1 MKKMLLHYFGAAVD
15 DTDQQAAL
23 IIGKVKKYQQKK
35 VLNFY
40 DFNSLLDSL
49 EILIGNDDKAT
60 VFVWDLKIFFSFI
73 EDDYFSNDFADISF
87 SETRNGDTGEVY
99 GGKLEA
105 NNKVFNF
112 IDLSKIYPVDFKE
125 LGVMFGIKIEM
136 LDWLLVRN
144 DSSDL
149 ATWEWQ
155 AFNNQFLL
163 VEKLVNLLLTN
174 NKYKKVRMTRSTMAF
189 NRLKEQILKDDKKMQ
204 RHYYQAIF
212 GTKKNPIFNK
222 KQRGLYNT
230 LRHAYY
236 GGFNYLKEEV
246 IGHELGA
253 GIDLDINSLYPYV
266 MSNFNFPVQ
275 SSMKRLPKSKFKRL
289 KNEDLINN
297 NLFAIF
303 HLAIYDIKLKPNHC
317 PTIPQ
322 KSNFI
327 QNKKINRFN
336 EVNGGEI
343 YISNFDFYYL
353 LKNYNIKYEYV
364 GGVMWAKMLRQP
376 FKNFVDNNIRIKNEA
391 TLNHQKITRLLAKF
405 NLNMC
410 YGKFGQSPLFQKG
423 LPFFN
428 EDEQITEFAGKLTD
442 SGYLRNVTL
451 AIFITSIARHVLF
464 SNIDKI
470 IQCPHCEFVYSDT
483 DSIHFLIDDE
493 FQQLTTAEICERL
506 GITFDAVKLGAF
518 KEERRF
524 KAAKF
529 LRNKGYVEI
538 LDNGKIE
545 VVISGLNE
553 GGCKVVAQQ
562 IKRHGLS
569 YLTLD
574 EPLLVPMWQVMR
586 VPGGSLIRNRLVTIN
601 RSDISLNQQLL

>member
-1 MKKMLLHYFGAAVD
+1 MKKMLLHYFGAAID
-15 DTDQQAAL
+15 DTDHQAAL
-23 IIGKVKKYQQKK
+23 IIGKIKKYQQKK

-49 EILIGNDDKAT
+49 KILIGNDDKAT

-73 EDDYFSNDFADISF
+73 EDDYFANNFVGIGFD
-87 SETRNGDTGEVY
+87 EVRNGDTGEVY
-99 GGKLEA
+99 GGKLKA
-105 NNKVFNF
+105 NDKVFNF
-112 IDLSKIYPVDFKE
+112 IDLSKIYPVNFKE
-125 LGVMFGIKIEM
+125 LGAMFGIKIEM

-149 ATWEWQ
+149 APWEWQ

-174 NKYKKVRMTRSTMAF
+174 NKYKKIRMTRSTMVF
-189 NRLKEQILKDDKKMQ
+189 NRLKEQILNDDKRLQ

-212 GTKKNPIFNK
+212 GTNKNPIFNK
-222 KQRGLYNT
+222 KQRTLYNT

-236 GGFNYLKEEV
+236 GGFNYLKKEV
-246 IGHELGA
+246 IGCELGA

-275 SSMKRLPKSKFKRL
+275 SSMKRLPKAKFKRL
-289 KNEDLINN
+289 KSEDLINN
-297 NLFAIF
+297 NFFSIF
-303 HLAIYDIKLKPNHC
+303 HLAIYDIKLKPNHY

-327 QNKKINRFN
+327 QNKRINRLD
-336 EVNGGEI
+336 EINGGEI
-343 YISNFDFYYL
+343 YVSNFDFYYL

-364 GGVMWAKMLRQP
+364 DGVMWTKMLKQP
-376 FKNFVDNNIRIKNEA
+376 FKSFVDKNIKIKNEA
-391 TLNHQKITRLLAKF
+391 TLKHQKITRLLAKL

-410 YGKFGQSPLFQKG
+410 YGKFGQSPLFQTG
-423 LPFFN
+423 VPFFN
-428 EDEQITEFAGKLTD
+428 EDEQITEFEGKLTD
-442 SGYLRNVTL
+442 SGYLRNITL

-470 IQCPHCEFVYSDT
+470 INCSHCQFIYSDT

-493 FQQLTTAEICERL
+493 FQKLTTAQICERL
-506 GITFDAVKLGAF
+506 GIEFDKVKLGAF

-538 LDNGKIE
+538 LEDGKIE
-545 VVISGLNE
+545 VVISGLND
-553 GGCKVVAQQ
+553 GACKVVAQQ

-586 VPGGSLIRNRLVTIN
+586 VPGGSLIRNHLVTIN
-601 RSDISLNQQLL
+601 KSDISLKQQLL